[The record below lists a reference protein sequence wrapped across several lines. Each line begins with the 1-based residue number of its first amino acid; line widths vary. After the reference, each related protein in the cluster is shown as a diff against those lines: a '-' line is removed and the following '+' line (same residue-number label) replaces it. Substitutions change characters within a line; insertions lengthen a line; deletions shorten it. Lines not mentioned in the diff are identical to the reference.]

1 MRHFVKIPNH
11 MFACIYTQMHIT
23 VALEFMQA
31 WPILY
36 AICFVRCS
44 LCNMGGG
51 SQNYLGMHASSHTCT
66 CTNTETDTGTST
78 QWKTLVH
85 TSTHKHAE
93 AHVHSQACIVHIH
106 ALTHAY
112 THTHTHR
119 HVCMHAQPK
128 NINL

>member
-51 SQNYLGMHASSHTCT
+51 SQIIWECMPPHIPAHAR
-66 CTNTETDTGTST
+66 T
-78 QWKTLVH
+78 QRQTL
-85 TSTHKHAE
+85 AL
-93 AHVHSQACIVHIH
+93 AHNG
-106 ALTHAY
+106 
-112 THTHTHR
+112 R
-119 HVCMHAQPK
+119 H
-128 NINL
+128 